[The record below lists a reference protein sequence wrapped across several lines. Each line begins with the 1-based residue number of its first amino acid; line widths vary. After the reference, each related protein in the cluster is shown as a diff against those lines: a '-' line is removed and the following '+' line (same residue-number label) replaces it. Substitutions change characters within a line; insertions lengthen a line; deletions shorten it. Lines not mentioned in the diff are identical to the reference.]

1 MGWGWDA
8 AAVRSPDGATSP
20 CGWAQS
26 SDSGASTRESRAPAA
41 ALGAQSTHQAPR
53 TRAGGLPIPW
63 HRQAALQHQG
73 FVSLLP
79 EEQTWGRRGGRAVP
93 PAHRSLAGSSG
104 GRTATPPHQ
113 GHLGPLLIKLKR
125 PHAPIPQ
132 DLPIKVFWCGS
143 KLNHSYLAG
152 TVEALT
158 SQQLKG
164 FWLAPFPLKHACWL

>member
-1 MGWGWDA
+1 MLL
-8 AAVRSPDGATSP
+8 
-20 CGWAQS
+20 Q
-26 SDSGASTRESRAPAA
+26 SGAQTGPHHRVGGHRAVT
-41 ALGAQSTHQAPR
+41 QV
-53 TRAGGLPIPW
+53 
-63 HRQAALQHQG
+63 QAARRAVLL
-73 FVSLLP
+73 LLP
-79 EEQTWGRRGGRAVP
+79 WELRAHTRHPGPEQVGSPSPGTGRLLCSIRALCPASLRSKPGAGEEAGLCP

-125 PHAPIPQ
+125 PHASIPQ